1 MKAFLLAAGRG
12 KRLKPLTNKI
22 PKPLI
27 NISGKVFEGSHIN
40 INTIDD
46 LQKIDGYTHEE

>member
-1 MKAFLLAAGRG
+1 MERV
-12 KRLKPLTNKI
+12 LKPAVLDGK
-22 PKPLI
+22 
-27 NISGKVFEGSHIN
+27 ISGEVFEGSHIN